1 MPTQKSIAFPRDY
14 ILLYSQ
20 SYSFIF
26 RNMESCYWETKL
38 LLKNNNQCFKKIE
51 DYFLTEIENT
61 YIVYKRMRMSL
72 FLIGGMQKK
81 S

>member
-1 MPTQKSIAFPRDY
+1 ME
-14 ILLYSQ
+14 LY
-20 SYSFIF
+20 
-26 RNMESCYWETKL
+26 YWETKL
-38 LLKNNNQCFKKIE
+38 LLKNNNQCFEKIE

-72 FLIGGMQKK
+72 FLIDDMQKK